1 MKRLLVSCF
10 FLLFLLS
17 IFTAAQDVAS
27 FEKHITVKK
36 LENGLTVLVMER
48 PEAPVFSFFTHV
60 DAGSTQ
66 DPLNETGLAHMM
78 EHMAFKGTTTI
89 GTKNNAAE
97 RVALDKVENAYA
109 ALSYENHKRLGRD
122 EQKVKQLE
130 KPGRT
135 PLPPPSSMS
144 S

>member
-1 MKRLLVSCF
+1 MKRLLVSCL

-17 IFTAAQDVAS
+17 IFSAAQDVAS

-78 EHMAFKGTTTI
+78 EHMAFMGTPTI
-89 GTKNNAAE
+89 GKKNSAE
-97 RVALDKVENAYA
+97 EWVELYMVENPYA
-109 ALSYENHKRLGRD
+109 A
-122 EQKVKQLE
+122 
-130 KPGRT
+130 
-135 PLPPPSSMS
+135 
-144 S
+144 